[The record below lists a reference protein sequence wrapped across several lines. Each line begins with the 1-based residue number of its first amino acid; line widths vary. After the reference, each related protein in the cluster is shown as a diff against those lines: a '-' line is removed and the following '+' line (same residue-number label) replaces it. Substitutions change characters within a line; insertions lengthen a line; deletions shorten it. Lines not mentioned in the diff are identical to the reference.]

1 MITRYRQPVNPPTTI
16 LTCTNGCD
24 TANNDWESTAQ
35 EPIDIY
41 SAGAD
46 WTLGKKIAVTTYYS
60 LSAGRA
66 NVDSRPL
73 GDPTIIDPGP
83 NQFALKGTNAATPYP
98 ETVNRTHE
106 LAFVLKYK
114 LTNNLTPRLE
124 YRYQQWDN
132 RDYQTSA
139 MTPYMGCVSPIPNGP
154 PVTNSVPGCTT
165 PILTT
170 NTPNPVGV
178 PSPFY
183 PGFVVGDT
191 SAARYLFLGVDQPS
205 YHAHTIIATLE
216 YRF

>member
-1 MITRYRQPVNPPTTI
+1 M
-16 LTCTNGCD
+16 
-24 TANNDWESTAQ
+24 
-35 EPIDIY
+35 
-41 SAGAD
+41 
-46 WTLGKKIAVTTYYS
+46 
-60 LSAGRA
+60 
-66 NVDSRPL
+66 DSRPL
-73 GDPTIIDPGP
+73 GDPTITAPGP
-83 NQFALKGTNAATPYP
+83 NQFVLIGTNAATPYP

-114 LTNNLTPRLE
+114 LTNNFTPRLE

-154 PVTNSVPGCTT
+154 SVTNSVPGCTT

-183 PGFVVGDT
+183 PGFVDQWRGRIHAGE
-191 SAARYLFLGVDQPS
+191 SAAGNVPHRSGKVRIQEAHPARCHPPRAGCAGHRFRIADWGNDGDRRGASGRKAARDRRVFPITMSQLRKLGVLQWGGS
-205 YHAHTIIATLE
+205 
-216 YRF
+216 FC

>member
-1 MITRYRQPVNPPTTI
+1 
-16 LTCTNGCD
+16 
-24 TANNDWESTAQ
+24 
-35 EPIDIY
+35 
-41 SAGAD
+41 
-46 WTLGKKIAVTTYYS
+46 
-60 LSAGRA
+60 
-66 NVDSRPL
+66 VDSRPL
-73 GDPTIIDPGP
+73 GDPTITAPGP
-83 NQFALKGTNAATPYP
+83 NLFALNGTNAATPYP
-98 ETVNRTHE
+98 MTVNRTHE
-106 LAFVLKYK
+106 VALVLKYK
-114 LTNNLTPRLE
+114 LTNSLTPRLE

-132 RDYQTSA
+132 RDYQTSV
-139 MTPYMGCVSPIPNGP
+139 MTPYMSCVSPIPNGP